1 MQLNQAPII
10 EINTHGM
17 TVLDALDAVE
27 KAVNRA
33 GSGVY
38 EIRVIHGYNRGT
50 TIRSAIWNQ
59 YQDGSHSRIKKVQ
72 NGANPGITR
81 LVLKN
86 MF

>member
-1 MQLNQAPII
+1 MQLNQSPII
-10 EINTHGM
+10 EVNTHGM
-17 TVLDALDAVE
+17 RVTDALDAVE
-27 KAVNRA
+27 SAVNKA

-50 TIRSAIWNQ
+50 SIRTAVWDQ

>member
-17 TVLDALDAVE
+17 TVLDALNAVE

-38 EIRVIHGYNRGT
+38 EIQVIHGYNRGT
-50 TIRSAIWNQ
+50 SIRAAVWDA
-59 YQDGSHSRIKKVQ
+59 YQDGSNSKIKKVL